1 MRPPWTPR
9 AVQVTI
15 KPPPR
20 KKHDILPAEMRQ
32 HGLRNIHETW
42 NPHTVEYYTD
52 GSAEQQAGGRCGAAF
67 VCTRGRLPDT
77 APTTGRARVSDGCSS
92 TQTELAAISL
102 ALQHALSHHHLSVLI
117 HTDSMAAIHAL
128 QTEHADNTQLTR
140 NIHTTA
146 QAMTDTG
153 RTVTLNWVPSH
164 VGISGNEQADTLAG
178 QAAQLPQVGLEVPRS
193 LRQLRGIMRR
203 RVETRRLGV
212 PRAPQADTSASV
224 RWLGEVSAAASTYP
238 PSTQP
243 RTRKC
248 EVVAARIR
256 LGYPYGWQ
264 IGIVTQEGNKDCRSC
279 GAENSHKLEH
289 YLRDCVRVSHLR
301 QQCPVP
307 SPSLADLAAHFVNV
321 LPKTL
326 KDCPSFCD
334 TKS

>member
-1 MRPPWTPR
+1 MCVPVAACPTPLPPHAAPGCLT
-9 AVQVTI
+9 AA
-15 KPPPR
+15 PPR
-20 KKHDILPAEMRQ
+20 RQ
-32 HGLRNIHETW
+32 SSQPSAWRCSTLCLITTSVSLYIQTPWQPSTPYRRNT
-42 NPHTVEYYTD
+42 
-52 GSAEQQAGGRCGAAF
+52 
-67 VCTRGRLPDT
+67 
-77 APTTGRARVSDGCSS
+77 
-92 TQTELAAISL
+92 
-102 ALQHALSHHHLSVLI
+102 
-117 HTDSMAAIHAL
+117 
-128 QTEHADNTQLTR
+128 DNTQLTR

-164 VGISGNEQADTLAG
+164 VGISGNEKADTLAG
-178 QAAQLPQVGLEVPRS
+178 QAAQLPQVSLEVPRS

-243 RTRKC
+243 TTRC

-307 SPSLADLAAHFVNV
+307 SPSLADLPAHFLNI
-321 LPKTL
+321 LPQTL